1 MIDSSSAMRTFTQV
15 GDRVESAPMRV
26 KVRFFGLSAERAG
39 CAEREFDVTEAT
51 VAAVAAAIRKEVP
64 GLDGVRFAVGTD
76 YASEDTA
83 LRDGDVV
90 SVIPPVGGG

>member
-1 MIDSSSAMRTFTQV
+1 MIDSSSAMRTFTLV

-26 KVRFFGLSAERAG
+26 KVRFFGLSSERAG
-39 CAEREFDVTEAT
+39 CTEREFEVAEAT
-51 VAAVAAAIRKEVP
+51 VAAVAAAVRKEVS

-76 YASEDTA
+76 YASEET
-83 LRDGDVV
+83 LLKDGDVV